1 MNATIP
7 CTCPPN
13 KDGEPRHTEDT
24 VTFRD
29 RLDFQGAVTIRKAI
43 GFLYANDPDAGPDE
57 VLALMSTQYL
67 LLGITSW
74 SRVDEKGKP
83 LEATRTAIRS
93 FLDEHPDEAMTLVDP
108 ADDLYREQ
116 VLLPLLQKAQAS
128 SPPTPT
134 SGSTSARTDGSEKR
148 PRPLKRSSTSTSRT
162 DGIETTS
169 SPRDGVSS
177 SSLNVTSAA

>member
-43 GFLYANDPDAGPDE
+43 GLLDDDAGADE
-57 VLALMSTQYL
+57 VLAAMSIKYL
-67 LLGITSW
+67 LLGITGW
-74 SRVDEKGKP
+74 SRVDDKGKP
-83 LEATRTAIRS
+83 LDPSRAAIRA
-93 FLDEHPDEAMTLVDP
+93 FMDEHPDDAMTLVNA
-108 ADDLYREQ
+108 ADELYAEQ

-128 SPPTPT
+128 SLPTPT